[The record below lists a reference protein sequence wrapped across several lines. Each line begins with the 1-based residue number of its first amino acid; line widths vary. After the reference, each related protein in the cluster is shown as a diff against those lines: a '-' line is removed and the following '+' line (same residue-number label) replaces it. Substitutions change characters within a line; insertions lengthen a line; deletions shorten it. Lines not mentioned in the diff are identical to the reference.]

1 MDKNSQAVN
10 AAQAGQ
16 FDLAEKLFIEAFK
29 TQPNNEG
36 IFSNIIRIKMMRG
49 KAVELIDLYQHYYS
63 SRNRFLTDPQAGLA
77 VAEAAKQTGET
88 STYSAI
94 LYDLSRR
101 NQDPAASLMLSEYL
115 LGHNKLQ
122 EAKSVLI
129 EAIEVHGKDPSML
142 TNLAIAETNL
152 GNYIMA
158 ESLYQEVINIAPY
171 AFLGHFNMSKFK
183 LATGQPEEA
192 KKHLGRADR
201 IVPNTPES
209 RKLHEDIN
217 NSIGSAPS
225 LKGNIFKLIEKND
238 WNNAYSLLKLSKQ
251 EHGTNEWLAPV
262 CEMPKN
268 YQVRLNALDTCDPLL
283 QVSKHQL
290 IKPDSNYRLELINT
304 IKTDPSLTWNRIGKP
319 TTGGQQTH
327 ELLAQSNNPH
337 ILKLNQMIKDF
348 IAQKNNH
355 ISGENLQ
362 LSGWGVVLKPG
373 GYQKKHTH
381 TESFLSGVIYLQI
394 PKLLD
399 NNSHEGQIRFAGQQ
413 PLYVKPA
420 EGMIVLFPS
429 YLPHETI
436 PYTCQGQRICIAFN
450 ATSHPVAGT

>member
-16 FDLAEKLFIEAFK
+16 FDLAERLFIEAFK

-49 KAVELIDLYQHYYS
+49 KAVELIDLYQHYYL
-63 SRNRFLTDPQAGLA
+63 SRNRFLTNPQAGLA
-77 VAEAAKQTGET
+77 VAEAAKQAGQN
-88 STYSAI
+88 STYTAI
-94 LYDLSRR
+94 LHDLSRR
-101 NQDPAASLMLSEYL
+101 NQDPSASLMLSEYL

-142 TNLAIAETNL
+142 TNLAITETNL

-192 KKHLGRADR
+192 QKHLGRADQ

-209 RKLHEDIN
+209 RKLHEEIN
-217 NSIGSAPS
+217 NSISSVLS
-225 LKGNIFKLIEKND
+225 LKGKIFQLIEKNNWD
-238 WNNAYSLLKLSKQ
+238 KAYSLLKLSKQ
-251 EHGTNEWLAPV
+251 ELGKNEWLAAV
-262 CEMPKN
+262 CELPKE
-268 YQVRLNALDTCDPLL
+268 YQVRLDVLDACDPWI
-283 QVSKHQL
+283 QVSKHQ
-290 IKPDSNYRLELINT
+290 IINPDSNCRSELINA
-304 IKTDPSLTWNRIGKP
+304 IKADPSLTWNRIGKP

-327 ELLAQSNNPH
+327 ELLAHSNHPS
-337 ILKLNQMIKDF
+337 ILKLNKLIKDF
-348 IAQKNNH
+348 IDQRFNH
-355 ISGENLQ
+355 DSDKKFQ

-394 PKLLD
+394 PKLLG
-399 NNSHEGQIRFAGQQ
+399 NNNHEGQIRFTGQQ
-413 PLYVKPA
+413 PLYVKPR

-450 ATSHPVAGT
+450 ATCN